1 MISPIALP
9 IAGEE
14 SARPRAGRILL
25 HSLVAA
31 AVVGL
36 AGVAVFTLSRTINV
50 TSASILFVPVIL
62 GAAIFGGMIPSL
74 TAALASLAV
83 CSVLFYNP
91 AFFLPDADPQEV
103 ADIFVFGGVAIVS
116 SQLAGYARR
125 AAAASR
131 RREAIMEYLLAF
143 NRRISAVVDP
153 AKIPA
158 VLAEELSHSLGCAVA
173 IYMEDAGSLRELA
186 VVGAFDNPPP
196 RMLAEQAWRE
206 REHEIAIPPVY
217 LLHSGGAPMGV
228 IVVGAAPDG
237 RLDPLAVTAMVEQ
250 SGLALARMRLA
261 LRVEEARVQA
271 RAENLREAVLG
282 SISHDLHTPLAS
294 ILGSVTTLEKF
305 GPICDENT
313 RAELQSTIR
322 EEAQRLE
329 RYIRR
334 MLDLTRIRAGR
345 LAPQVEPIDVADIT
359 NAALRQTQKALTRHR
374 IESDDMLALPMVE
387 TDPVLV
393 EQALVNILEN
403 AAKYSPPGSVI
414 ALRGQLEGE
423 RVVLTVQ
430 DSGIGLDRAEA
441 QKIFAPFYR
450 AADATSGQVAGN
462 GLGLM
467 VSKAFVEAAGGEIWA
482 DSRGVGQGAAFH
494 ISMPLAKTLQVT
506 DEGEA
511 AWATSAES

>member
-1 MISPIALP
+1 MTSPIMLP
-9 IAGEE
+9 LAADE
-14 SARPRAGRILL
+14 SDRPTVGRILL
-25 HSLVAA
+25 HSFVAA

-36 AGVAVFTLSRTINV
+36 AGIAVFVLSRGINV
-50 TSASILFVPVIL
+50 NSASILFVPVIL

-83 CSVLFYNP
+83 CSILFYNP

-103 ADIFVFGGVAIVS
+103 ADIFVFAGVAIAS

-153 AKIPA
+153 VQIPA
-158 VLAEELSHSLGCAVA
+158 VLAEELSHGLGNAVA
-173 IYMEDAGSLRELA
+173 IFLEDGGDLKEVAAAGQFGA
-186 VVGAFDNPPP
+186 VHPAQ
-196 RMLAEQAWRE
+196 LAEQAWQQRE
-206 REHEIAIPPVY
+206 SGIDTPSAY
-217 LLHSGGAPMGV
+217 LLRSAGMLIGV
-228 IVVGAAPDG
+228 IVIAPGPDS
-237 RLDPLAVTAMVEQ
+237 RLDPLAIAAMMEQ

-261 LRVEEARVQA
+261 LRVEEARLQA
-271 RAENLREAVLG
+271 RAEDLREAVLG

-305 GPICDENT
+305 GPICDEAT

-345 LAPQVEPIDVADIT
+345 LAPQVEPADVADIA
-359 NAALRQTQKALTRHR
+359 NAALRQTQKALARHR
-374 IESDDMLALPMVE
+374 IESDDMLDLPMVE
-387 TDPVLV
+387 TDPVLI

-403 AAKYSPPGSVI
+403 AAKYSPPGTAI
-414 ALRGQLEGE
+414 ALRGRIEAQ
-423 RVVLTVQ
+423 RVVLSVL
-430 DSGIGLDRAEA
+430 DSGIGLEKADAH
-441 QKIFAPFYR
+441 KIFAPFYR

-482 DSRGVGQGAAFH
+482 ESRGVGQGAAFH
-494 ISMPLAKTLQVT
+494 IGMPLAKTLQVT

-511 AWATSAES
+511 AWATSVES

>member
-1 MISPIALP
+1 MTSPIALP
-9 IAGEE
+9 VAGEE
-14 SARPRAGRILL
+14 LARPRAGRILL
-25 HSLVAA
+25 HSVIAA

-36 AGVAVFTLSRTINV
+36 AGIAVFTLSRTINV

-103 ADIFVFGGVAIVS
+103 ADIFVFAGVAIAS

-158 VLAEELSHSLGCAVA
+158 VLAEELSHSLGSAIA
-173 IYMEDAGSLRELA
+173 IYMDDDGRLLELA
-186 VVGAFDNPPP
+186 VVGDFGAVQP
-196 RMLAEQAWRE
+196 LATAEKAWHQHQTAR
-206 REHEIAIPPVY
+206 PPVY
-217 LLHSGGAPMGV
+217 LLRSGGVPVGV
-228 IVVGAAPDG
+228 ILAGAEPDS
-237 RLDPLAVTAMVEQ
+237 RLDPLAVAAMIEQ

-305 GPICDENT
+305 GPICDETT

-345 LAPQVEPIDVADIT
+345 LAPQVEPVDVADIT

-414 ALRGQLEGE
+414 ALRGRVEGE
-423 RVVLTVQ
+423 RVVLSVQ
-430 DSGIGLDRAEA
+430 DSGIGLEKADA

-494 ISMPLAKTLQVT
+494 IGMPLAKTLQVT

>member
-1 MISPIALP
+1 MTSPIALP
-9 IAGEE
+9 IAGED
-14 SARPRAGRILL
+14 SARPHAGRILL
-25 HSLVAA
+25 HSLAAA

-36 AGVAVFTLSRTINV
+36 AGIAVFTLSRTINV

-103 ADIFVFGGVAIVS
+103 ADIFVFAGVAIAS

-131 RREAIMEYLLAF
+131 HREAVMEYLLAF
-143 NRRISAVVDP
+143 NRRISAVIDP
-153 AKIPA
+153 AKIPT
-158 VLAEELSHSLGCAVA
+158 VLAEELSHALGRAVA
-173 IYMEDAGSLRELA
+173 IYQEDAGSLQQLA
-186 VVGAFDNPPP
+186 VAGDFDATEPAA
-196 RMLAEQAWRE
+196 MAADAWRMRD
-206 REHEIAIPPVY
+206 REPGVPATY
-217 LLHSGGAPMGV
+217 LLRSGGEPAGV
-228 IVVGAAPDG
+228 IVVAPDVHS
-237 RLDPLAVTAMVEQ
+237 RLDPLAIAAMVEQ

-271 RAENLREAVLG
+271 KAENLREAVLG

-334 MLDLTRIRAGR
+334 LLDLTRIRAGR
-345 LAPQVEPIDVADIT
+345 LAPQMEPIDVADIT
-359 NAALRQTQKALTRHR
+359 DAALRQAQKALAHHR
-374 IESDDMLALPMVE
+374 IESDNMLDLPMVQ
-387 TDPVLV
+387 TDPVLI
-393 EQALVNILEN
+393 EQALINILEN

-414 ALRGQLEGE
+414 MLRGQVEGG
-423 RVVLTVQ
+423 RVVLGVL
-430 DSGIGLDRAEA
+430 DSGIGLDKTDA

-467 VSKAFVEAAGGEIWA
+467 VSKAFIEAAGGEIWA
-482 DSRGVGQGAAFH
+482 ESRGVGQGAAFH
-494 ISMPLAKTLQVT
+494 IGMPLAKTLQVT

>member
-1 MISPIALP
+1 MTSPIALP
-9 IAGEE
+9 IAGED

-25 HSLVAA
+25 HSVVAA

-36 AGVAVFTLSRTINV
+36 AGIAVFTLSRTINV

-125 AAAASR
+125 ATAASR

-153 AKIPA
+153 AQIPA
-158 VLAEELSHSLGCAVA
+158 VLAEELSHSLGSAAA
-173 IYMEDAGSLRELA
+173 IYLEDGGRLRELA
-186 VVGAFDNPPP
+186 VVGDFGTVQPLAV
-196 RMLAEQAWRE
+196 AEQAWRE
-206 REHEIAIPPVY
+206 REATAPPVY
-217 LLHSGGAPMGV
+217 LLHSGGAPVGV
-228 IVVGAAPDG
+228 IVVGAEPDS
-237 RLDPLAVTAMVEQ
+237 RLDPLAIAAMIEQ

-261 LRVEEARVQA
+261 LRVEEARVLA
-271 RAENLREAVLG
+271 KAENLREAVLG

-414 ALRGQLEGE
+414 FLRGQVESG
-423 RVVLTVQ
+423 RVVLSVQ

-494 ISMPLAKTLQVT
+494 IGMPLAKTLQVT

>member
-1 MISPIALP
+1 MTSPIALP

-25 HSLVAA
+25 HSIVAA

-36 AGVAVFTLSRTINV
+36 AGIAVFTLSRTINV

-158 VLAEELSHSLGCAVA
+158 VLAEELSHSLGSAVA
-173 IYMEDAGSLRELA
+173 IYLDDAGSLRELA
-186 VVGAFDNPPP
+186 VVGDFGNVQP
-196 RMLAEQAWRE
+196 RAAADQAWRA
-206 REHEIAIPPVY
+206 RDTAAPPVY
-217 LLHSGGAPMGV
+217 LLHSGGAPIGL
-228 IVVGAAPDG
+228 IVVGTEPDS
-237 RLDPLAVTAMVEQ
+237 RLDPLAVAAMIEQ

-271 RAENLREAVLG
+271 KAENLREAVLG

-359 NAALRQTQKALTRHR
+359 NAALRQTQKALMRHR
-374 IESDDMLALPMVE
+374 IVSDDMLALPMVE

-414 ALRGQLEGE
+414 ALQGRLDGA
-423 RVVLTVQ
+423 RVVLSVR

-482 DSRGVGQGAAFH
+482 DSGGVGQGAAFH
-494 ISMPLAKTLQVT
+494 IGMPLAKSLQVT

>member
-1 MISPIALP
+1 MTSPLALP
-9 IAGEE
+9 IAGDDPV
-14 SARPRAGRILL
+14 RPTAGRVLL
-25 HSLVAA
+25 HSFVAA
-31 AVVGL
+31 VIVGL
-36 AGVAVFTLSRTINV
+36 TGIAVFALSRAINV

-74 TAALASLAV
+74 TAALASLGV
-83 CSVLFYNP
+83 CSVLVYNP
-91 AFFLPDADPQEV
+91 AFFLPAADPQEV
-103 ADIFVFGGVAIVS
+103 ADIFVFAGVAIVS

-153 AKIPA
+153 ARTPM
-158 VLAEELSHSLGCAVA
+158 VLAEELSRGLGNAVA
-173 IYMEDAGSLRELA
+173 IYLEETGDLRAMATAGDF
-186 VVGAFDNPPP
+186 GAMQPG
-196 RMLAEQAWRE
+196 LIAEQAWRQ
-206 REHEIAIPPVY
+206 RDGQSDVPATY
-217 LLHSGGAPMGV
+217 LLRSGGLPIGV
-228 IVVGAAPDG
+228 VVMVPEPDQ
-237 RLDPLAVTAMVEQ
+237 RFEPLAIAAMMEQ

-271 RAENLREAVLG
+271 KAENLREAVLG

-345 LAPQVEPIDVADIT
+345 LAPQMEPIDVADIT
-359 NAALRQTQKALTRHR
+359 NAALRQAQKSLARHR

-387 TDPVLV
+387 TDPVLI

-403 AAKYSPPGSVI
+403 AAKYSPPGSAI
-414 ALRGQLEGE
+414 ALRGRTESG
-423 RVVLTVQ
+423 RVVLSVLDT
-430 DSGIGLDRAEA
+430 GIGLEKSDA

-494 ISMPLAKTLQVT
+494 IGMPLAKTLQVT

>member
-1 MISPIALP
+1 MASPIALH
-9 IAGEE
+9 I
-14 SARPRAGRILL
+14 SADEPARRPAGRILL
-25 HSLVAA
+25 HSVIAA

-36 AGVAVFTLSRTINV
+36 AGIGVFLLSRTINV

-103 ADIFVFGGVAIVS
+103 ADIFVFAGVAIAS

-131 RREAIMEYLLAF
+131 RREAMMEYLLAF

-153 AKIPA
+153 AETPA
-158 VLAEELSHSLGCAVA
+158 VLADELSRGLGCAVA
-173 IYMEDAGSLRELA
+173 IYLEDDGALREMAAAGSFGSAQPAVLA
-186 VVGAFDNPPP
+186 Q
-196 RMLAEQAWRE
+196 LAWQRRDGDSA
-206 REHEIAIPPVY
+206 AASAY
-217 LLHSGGAPMGV
+217 LLRSGGAAIGV
-228 IVVGAAPDG
+228 IVLGPEPAS
-237 RLDPLAVTAMVEQ
+237 RLDPLAIAAMMEQ

-261 LRVEEARVQA
+261 LRVEKARVQA
-271 RAENLREAVLG
+271 KAEDLREAVLG

-305 GPICDENT
+305 GPICDDAT

-322 EEAQRLE
+322 EEAERLE

-345 LAPQVEPIDVADIT
+345 LMPQLEPVDVADIA
-359 NAALRQTQKALTRHR
+359 NAALRQTQKALARHR
-374 IESDDMLALPMVE
+374 IESDDFLDLPMVQ
-387 TDPVLV
+387 TDPVLI

-403 AAKYSPPGSVI
+403 AAKYSSPGSVI
-414 ALRGQLEGE
+414 ALRGRIEGGTGGAG
-423 RVVLTVQ
+423 RVVLSVH
-430 DSGIGLDRAEA
+430 DSGIGLDKDDVE
-441 QKIFAPFYR
+441 QVFAPFYR

-467 VSKAFVEAAGGEIWA
+467 VSKAFVEAAGCEIWA
-482 DSRGVGQGAAFH
+482 QSRGAGQGAAFH
-494 ISMPLAKTLQVT
+494 IGMPLAKTLQVA
-506 DEGEA
+506 DEGDVA
-511 AWATSAES
+511 

>member
-1 MISPIALP
+1 MTSPIALP
-9 IAGEE
+9 IAGED

-25 HSLVAA
+25 HSVVAA
-31 AVVGL
+31 VVVGL
-36 AGVAVFTLSRTINV
+36 AGIAVFTLSRAINV

-125 AAAASR
+125 ATAASR

-158 VLAEELSHSLGCAVA
+158 VLAEELSHSLGSAVA
-173 IYMEDAGSLRELA
+173 IYLEDGGRLRELA
-186 VVGAFDNPPP
+186 VVGDFGAVQP
-196 RMLAEQAWRE
+196 LAVAEQAWQQRDT
-206 REHEIAIPPVY
+206 AAPPVY
-217 LLHSGGAPMGV
+217 LLHSGGAPVGV
-228 IVVGAAPDG
+228 IVVGAEPDS
-237 RLDPLAVTAMVEQ
+237 RLDPLAIAAMIEQ

-261 LRVEEARVQA
+261 LRVEEARVLA
-271 RAENLREAVLG
+271 KAENLREAVLG

-305 GPICDENT
+305 GPICDETT
-313 RAELQSTIR
+313 RVELQSTIR

-414 ALRGQLEGE
+414 FLRGQVEGE
-423 RVVLTVQ
+423 RVVLSVQ

-494 ISMPLAKTLQVT
+494 IGMPLAKTLQVT

>member
-1 MISPIALP
+1 MTSPIALP
-9 IAGEE
+9 VAGEE
-14 SARPRAGRILL
+14 LARPRAGRILL
-25 HSLVAA
+25 HSVIAA

-36 AGVAVFTLSRTINV
+36 AGIAVFTLSRTINV

-103 ADIFVFGGVAIVS
+103 ADIFVFAGVAIAS

-143 NRRISAVVDP
+143 NRRTSAVVDP

-158 VLAEELSHSLGCAVA
+158 VLAEELSHSLGSAIA
-173 IYMEDAGSLRELA
+173 IYMDDDGRLLELA
-186 VVGAFDNPPP
+186 VVGDFGAVQP
-196 RMLAEQAWRE
+196 LATAEKAWHQRQT
-206 REHEIAIPPVY
+206 AKPPVY
-217 LLHSGGAPMGV
+217 LLRSGGAPVGV
-228 IVVGAAPDG
+228 ILAGTAPDSP
-237 RLDPLAVTAMVEQ
+237 LDPLAVAAMIEQ

-305 GPICDENT
+305 GPICDETT

-345 LAPQVEPIDVADIT
+345 LAPQVEPVDVADIT

-403 AAKYSPPGSVI
+403 AAKYSPPDSAI
-414 ALRGQLEGE
+414 ALRGRVEGE
-423 RVVLTVQ
+423 RVVLSVQ
-430 DSGIGLDRAEA
+430 DSGIGLEKADA

-494 ISMPLAKTLQVT
+494 IGMPLAKTLQVT

>member
-1 MISPIALP
+1 
-9 IAGEE
+9 
-14 SARPRAGRILL
+14 
-25 HSLVAA
+25 
-31 AVVGL
+31 
-36 AGVAVFTLSRTINV
+36 
-50 TSASILFVPVIL
+50 
-62 GAAIFGGMIPSL
+62 
-74 TAALASLAV
+74 
-83 CSVLFYNP
+83 
-91 AFFLPDADPQEV
+91 
-103 ADIFVFGGVAIVS
+103 
-116 SQLAGYARR
+116 
-125 AAAASR
+125 
-131 RREAIMEYLLAF
+131 
-143 NRRISAVVDP
+143 
-153 AKIPA
+153 
-158 VLAEELSHSLGCAVA
+158 ELSHGLGNAVA
-173 IYMEDAGSLRELA
+173 IYLEDAGDLRQIA
-186 VVGAFDNPPP
+186 AAGNFGAAQPAP
-196 RMLAEQAWRE
+196 MAGQAWQR
-206 REHEIAIPPVY
+206 RAGDGDLPSTYI
-217 LLHSGGAPMGV
+217 LRSGGEPIGV
-228 IVVGAAPDG
+228 VVMVPEPDK
-237 RLDPLAVTAMVEQ
+237 RLDPLAIAAMMEQ

-271 RAENLREAVLG
+271 KAEDLREAVLG

-305 GPICDENT
+305 GPICDEAT

-345 LAPQVEPIDVADIT
+345 LAPQVEPADVADIA
-359 NAALRQTQKALTRHR
+359 NAALRQAQKSLARHR

-387 TDPVLV
+387 TDPVLI

-403 AAKYSPPGSVI
+403 AAKYSPPETAIG
-414 ALRGQLEGE
+414 LRGRVEEG
-423 RVVLTVQ
+423 RVVLSVL
-430 DSGIGLDRAEA
+430 DSGIGLEKSDA

-494 ISMPLAKTLQVT
+494 IGMPLAKTLQVT